1 MGEVIESRDDNPEVW
16 DETLKWLALR
26 NGTYIPLCDPS
37 PVVHMEDVVPSLRKE
52 NLNEISLL
60 LDLDNESKNTKQG
73 KKIYEIETND
83 INSNM
88 EVYMEDISV
97 QRLTIRTNNIDRS
110 ISFYSVLGF
119 YPIAKYTV
127 KFQRSVWLR
136 LASYDHE
143 NENKQEENN
152 PRNKTKKA
160 LSPFVIELIQIPD
173 PPLAR
178 SKVLN
183 LVDEK
188 NENIIGINRFCI
200 DVTDIIRNR
209 IDLFPHGLSDWLEA
223 VNKKSQENFGKKI
236 KILEEPFQQMIYR
249 QIIETCYISDD
260 SGVII
265 EIMNRLRFINDEEMI
280 MDW

>member
-52 NLNEISLL
+52 NLNEHSPS
-60 LDLDNESKNTKQG
+60 LDLDNECKNGRQG
-73 KKIYEIETND
+73 KKTYKIETNNF
-83 INSNM
+83 NSNM

-97 QRLTIRTNNIDRS
+97 QRLSIRTNNIDRS

-152 PRNKTKKA
+152 PRNKTKK
-160 LSPFVIELIQIPD
+160 
-173 PPLAR
+173 
-178 SKVLN
+178 
-183 LVDEK
+183 
-188 NENIIGINRFCI
+188 
-200 DVTDIIRNR
+200 
-209 IDLFPHGLSDWLEA
+209 
-223 VNKKSQENFGKKI
+223 
-236 KILEEPFQQMIYR
+236 
-249 QIIETCYISDD
+249 
-260 SGVII
+260 
-265 EIMNRLRFINDEEMI
+265 
-280 MDW
+280 